1 MAENYC
7 TTKGLGYAFA
17 IVAFFILV
25 VPMGM
30 TYAMVGLED
39 YMRYC
44 NMTCC
49 FCFGGGGGG
58 EVARSFQKEFTFQ
71 SLKILVINILLIALL
86 RVFLGL

>member
-1 MAENYC
+1 MATNYC

-30 TYAMVGLED
+30 TYAMVGHED

-44 NMTCC
+44 NMTPLLP
-49 FCFGGGGGG
+49 CFGGG
-58 EVARSFQKEFTFQ
+58 Q
-71 SLKILVINILLIALL
+71 
-86 RVFLGL
+86 